1 MAQVIVGAL
10 LLATL
15 LLHFRYP
22 MPAAEAVDLRPMA
35 SRGTDPKPAVPFR
48 YEEGPVLVMIEY
60 RVPEPN
66 TAAFMAAMEDVGHM
80 RKRDGAWRWNLFED
94 TADARLW
101 IETFT
106 LGSWFDYLRQRR
118 RGTEADEAIITRA
131 RALVD
136 PEFTPVVRRLIH
148 RESLREGADT
158 GPLRRQGPPR
168 LPEQDRSAP
177 PARG

>member
-1 MAQVIVGAL
+1 
-10 LLATL
+10 
-15 LLHFRYP
+15 

-131 RALVD
+131 RSLVD

-148 RESLREGADT
+148 RETVQE
-158 GPLRRQGPPR
+158 
-168 LPEQDRSAP
+168 E
-177 PARG
+177 